1 MTTSKK
7 LIVANWKMNPET
19 PREAKDLY
27 AAAKLIASKVSSVD
41 LVLCPPSIFIGFLN
55 HKATKNFSLGMQD
68 VASDKGSGAFTGSVS
83 ATMVAYVGAEYTLV
97 GHSERRAAGETDE
110 IINSKIKLALSAELT
125 TILCVGEKERDSHGD
140 YLEVIRT
147 QLEKGLAGIKKTQ
160 FKNIII
166 AYEPVWAIG
175 KTAAVADSPESFFQ
189 TALFIRKIVSNL
201 AGKEAAHSIKVLYG
215 GSVSPKN
222 AAGFLEEGKADG
234 LLVGRASLDPISLKN
249 IVMIASGVAK
259 PSKK

>member
-27 AAAKLIASKVSSVD
+27 AAAKLIGSKISGVD
-41 LVLCPPSIFIGFLN
+41 LVVCPPTIFIGFVG
-55 HKATKNFSLGMQD
+55 HKGTKNFSLGVQD
-68 VASDKGSGAFTGSVS
+68 VAPDKGPGAFTGTIS
-83 ATMVAYVGAEYTLV
+83 AAMAAYAGAEYTLV

-110 IINSKIKLALSAELT
+110 LINTKMKLALSAELT
-125 TILCVGEKERDSHGD
+125 PILCVGEKERDSHGD

-147 QLEKGLAGIKKTQ
+147 QLEKGLAGLKKSQ
-160 FKNIII
+160 FKNIVI

-215 GSVSPKN
+215 GSVSSKN
-222 AAGFLEEGKADG
+222 AQGFLEEGKADG
-234 LLVGRASLDPISLKN
+234 LLVGRASLDPITLKA
-249 IVMIASGVAK
+249 ICLIAGSVK
-259 PSKK
+259 